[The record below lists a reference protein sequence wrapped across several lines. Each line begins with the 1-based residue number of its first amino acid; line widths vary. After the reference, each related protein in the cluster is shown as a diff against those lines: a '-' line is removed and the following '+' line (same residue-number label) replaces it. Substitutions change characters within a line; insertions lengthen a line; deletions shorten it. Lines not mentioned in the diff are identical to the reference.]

1 MDDIRAQD
9 RRLFLLELLNPRS
22 LAREIVFLAAC
33 YGAYHWFPE
42 AFGWAVP
49 AAAAVGS
56 LGLYAVRA
64 YNASVGKRFRN
75 QRFQALWAGCADRLE
90 RFRKVVAKMRKDQVA
105 SLREMPRT
113 VEAVGKALYAALRRA
128 DLVSSEVLAT
138 ERGVYVQPPAWST
151 SPTDPQAKE
160 LYRIADRNI
169 AEYRKLYDA
178 VMAGVSRTEA
188 QAAVFMTT
196 LDTLRVKM
204 LGYRLVDKS
213 PEVPSQDFL
222 EALGEA
228 RLQLDAIDKALEEL
242 DFSHLPK
249 LIAVESGPVEAAA
262 SQEEPEERQTTSQ

>member
-1 MDDIRAQD
+1 
-9 RRLFLLELLNPRS
+9 
-22 LAREIVFLAAC
+22 
-33 YGAYHWFPE
+33 
-42 AFGWAVP
+42 
-49 AAAAVGS
+49 
-56 LGLYAVRA
+56 
-64 YNASVGKRFRN
+64 
-75 QRFQALWAGCADRLE
+75 
-90 RFRKVVAKMRKDQVA
+90 
-105 SLREMPRT
+105 
-113 VEAVGKALYAALRRA
+113 
-128 DLVSSEVLAT
+128 
-138 ERGVYVQPPAWST
+138 VQPPAWT
-151 SPTDPQAKE
+151 AAPTDPQAKE

-249 LIAVESGPVEAAA
+249 LIAVESGRSA
-262 SQEEPEERQTTSQ
+262 SEVLEEPEEQRQSTSQ